1 MAYRIR
7 FVHREDF
14 YDIKSTGSFHKSML
28 LHIQKGCTKNTPL
41 FRASYGLSRRAESR
55 RMARL
60 DLDEEQCPIFLSND
74 VDLTRLHAKLPFQY
88 AAATLFQI
96 QRRRFFASVT
106 KSLRCH
112 RGNSGF

>member
-41 FRASYGLSRRAESR
+41 FRASYGLSRRAEAR
-55 RMARL
+55 RMACL

-96 QRRRFFASVT
+96 QRRRFFASVA